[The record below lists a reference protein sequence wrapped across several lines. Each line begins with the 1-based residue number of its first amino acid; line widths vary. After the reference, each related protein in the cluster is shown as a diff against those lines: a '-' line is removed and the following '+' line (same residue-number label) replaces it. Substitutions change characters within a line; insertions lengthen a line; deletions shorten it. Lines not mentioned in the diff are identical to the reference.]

1 MKVNEFNEDE
11 TLMVYELNEYL
22 KLPLFVETYG
32 KMSCIESRISTDG
45 EVEVL
50 DEQEEFKKKYSFKKE
65 LLNGMLEIK
74 QNYFSEI
81 YTYYI
86 LKTKKLHV
94 KNSSYIVVC
103 EIMLNGN
110 KPAESW
116 KIYLKN
122 RKDKV
127 ALKKVKEIIK
137 QMKKENQEIF
147 KDSNEK
153 KGEITNS
160 MYTLE
165 RKK

>member
-1 MKVNEFNEDE
+1 
-11 TLMVYELNEYL
+11 
-22 KLPLFVETYG
+22 
-32 KMSCIESRISTDG
+32 
-45 EVEVL
+45 
-50 DEQEEFKKKYSFKKE
+50 
-65 LLNGMLEIK
+65 
-74 QNYFSEI
+74 
-81 YTYYI
+81 
-86 LKTKKLHV
+86 
-94 KNSSYIVVC
+94 
-103 EIMLNGN
+103 MLNGN

-127 ALKKVKEIIK
+127 ALKNVKEIIK